1 MKIVKVLAALLVVT
15 LAFGGGYVI
24 RATKSPGSAAKG
36 RQILYYVDPMHPAY
50 KSDKPGVAPDCGM
63 TLEPVYADEAA
74 STGTGEHAGHTVLYY
89 QDPQDTK
96 YRADKPGLNPET
108 GNTLEPV
115 YAEAT
120 PPVPPGAIKISPE
133 RQQLI
138 GVKFAT
144 VELSGQ
150 ARSIRSVGKVT
161 FDETRVAHVH
171 TRIDG
176 WIEKVFVDFTGDF
189 VKQGQPM
196 LTIYSPEMLASQQ
209 ELLLA
214 ARARD
219 LMRGNPLASAA
230 EHGNSL
236 FEAARRRLELWQLK
250 DDQIDQVLRTGQT
263 IHSITVYAPASGFVS
278 ERKAFPNQKV
288 TPDSDLYTITD
299 LSRIWIVADVFE
311 SDITSIR
318 IGDKAYVSF
327 PNGNTPSLG
336 ARVTYIQPQVD
347 PMTRTLKVWLD
358 ASNPGT
364 RMKPDMY
371 VNVEFGIA
379 GARQLVVPAEAVL
392 DTGDRQT
399 VFVDLGN
406 GYLEPRQVVVGE
418 RFGDRVAITSGLS
431 AGERVVSSGTFL
443 IDSESQLKA
452 AASGMGAPPQHQ
464 HGDAPA
470 TKPDAKPM
478 DPSMPMP
485 EPKTPAP
492 GAPRHD

>member
-1 MKIVKVLAALLVVT
+1 MKIVKVVAALLVVGF
-15 LAFGGGYVI
+15 AFAGGYVV
-24 RATKSPGSAAKG
+24 RATKTPASATKG
-36 RQILYYVDPMHPAY
+36 RKILYYVDPMHPAY
-50 KSDKPGVAPDCGM
+50 KSDRPGVAPDCGM
-63 TLEPVYADEAA
+63 TLEPVYADEV
-74 STGTGEHAGHTVLYY
+74 TGTSGHTGHAILYY
-89 QDPQDTK
+89 QDPHDPK
-96 YRADKPGLNPET
+96 YYADKPGLNPET

-115 YAEAT
+115 YSEAT
-120 PPVPPGAIKISPE
+120 TTPKPGAIKISPE

-144 VELSGQ
+144 VELDGQ
-150 ARSIRSVGKVT
+150 TRSIRAVGKVT
-161 FDETRVAHVH
+161 YDETRVAHVH
-171 TRIDG
+171 TRING

-219 LMRGNPLASAA
+219 LMRNNPLASAA
-230 EHGNSL
+230 RHGDSL
-236 FEAARRRLELWQLK
+236 FDAAKRRLQLWQLS
-250 DDQIDQVLRTGQT
+250 DEQIEQVLTTGQPIASVT
-263 IHSITVYAPASGFVS
+263 LNAPANGFVS

-288 TPDSDLYTITD
+288 TPESDLYTITD

-311 SDITSIR
+311 SDITAIR
-318 IGDKAYVSF
+318 IGDSAYVSF
-327 PNGNTPSLG
+327 SGGNAPSLG
-336 ARVTYIQPQVD
+336 AKVSYIQPQVD
-347 PMTRTLKVWLD
+347 PMTRTLKVRLD
-358 ASNPGT
+358 ASNPGL
-364 RMKPDMY
+364 RMKPDMF

-379 GARQLVVPAEAVL
+379 GAKQLVVPAEAVL

-406 GYLEPRQVVVGE
+406 GYLEPRQVVVGD

-443 IDSESQLKA
+443 VDSESQLKA
-452 AASGMGAPPQHQ
+452 AAGGMGAPQHQ
-464 HGDAPA
+464 HGVAPTA
-470 TKPDAKPM
+470 QPM

-485 EPKTPAP
+485 EQKAPTTP
-492 GAPRHD
+492 GAHRHD

>member
-1 MKIVKVLAALLVVT
+1 MKIVKALAALLVIT
-15 LAFGGGYVI
+15 LAFGGGYLM
-24 RATKSPGSAAKG
+24 RATKSTSSASKA
-36 RQILYYVDPMHPAY
+36 RTILYYTDAMNPAY
-50 KSDKPGVAPDCGM
+50 KSDKPGIAPDGM
-63 TLEPVYADEAA
+63 ALVPVYADEAA
-74 STGTGEHAGHTVLYY
+74 STGASEQAGHAILYY
-89 QDPQDTK
+89 QDPQDPK
-96 YRADKPGLNPET
+96 YHADKPGLNPET
-108 GNTLEPV
+108 GDTLEPV
-115 YAEAT
+115 YADA
-120 PPVPPGAIKISPE
+120 PAVPPGAIKISTE

-150 ARSIRSVGKVT
+150 ARSIRAVGKVT
-161 FDETRVAHVH
+161 FDETRVSHVH

-196 LTIYSPEMLASQQ
+196 LTIYSPEMLATQQ

-219 LMRGNPLASAA
+219 LMRDNPLASAA

-236 FEAARRRLELWQLK
+236 FEAAKRRLELWQLN
-250 DDQIDQVLRTGQT
+250 DDQIDQVLRTGQP
-263 IHSITVYAPASGFVS
+263 IHSITLFAPASGFVT

-288 TPDSDLYTITD
+288 TPDTDLYTITD

-311 SDITSIR
+311 SDITSIKV
-318 IGDKAYVSF
+318 GDATYVSF
-327 PNGNTPSLG
+327 PNGNTPPLG
-336 ARVTYIQPQVD
+336 AKVTYIQPQVD
-347 PMTRTLKVWLD
+347 AMTRTLKVRLD
-358 ASNPGT
+358 APNPGL

-379 GARQLVVPAEAVL
+379 GAKELVVPAEAVL

-406 GYLEPRQVVVGE
+406 GYLEPRPVVVGE
-418 RFGDRVAITSGLS
+418 RYGDRVAITRGLS

-452 AASGMGAPPQHQ
+452 AAGGMGAPQHQ
-464 HGDAPA
+464 HGGAPA
-470 TKPDAKPM
+470 ATQPPAKPM

-485 EPKTPAP
+485 ESKTPAP
-492 GAPRHD
+492 GRGRHD

>member
-1 MKIVKVLAALLVVT
+1 MKIVKAVAALVVIT
-15 LAFGGGYVI
+15 LAFGGGYVL
-24 RATKSPGSAAKG
+24 RATRTSASASNG
-36 RQILYYVDPMHPAY
+36 RKILYYVDPMHPAY

-63 TLEPVYADEAA
+63 TLEPVYADEA
-74 STGTGEHAGHTVLYY
+74 TGTSGHAGHAILYY
-89 QDPQDTK
+89 QDPHDPK
-96 YRADKPGLNPET
+96 YHAGKPGLNPET

-115 YAEAT
+115 YADAT
-120 PPVPPGAIKISPE
+120 PTARPGAIKISPE

-219 LMRGNPLASAA
+219 LMRNNPLASAA

-250 DDQIDQVLRTGQT
+250 DDQIEQVLKTGQP
-263 IHSITVYAPASGFVS
+263 IHSVTLYAPSSGFVT

-311 SDITSIR
+311 SDITSIKV
-318 IGDKAYVSF
+318 GDATYVSF
-327 PNGNTPSLG
+327 PNGNTPPL
-336 ARVTYIQPQVD
+336 AAKVTYIQPQVD
-347 PMTRTLKVWLD
+347 PTTRTLKVRLD
-358 ASNPGT
+358 APNPGL

-379 GARQLVVPAEAVL
+379 EAKQLVVPAEAVL

-399 VFVDLGN
+399 VFVDLGD
-406 GYLEPRQVVVGE
+406 GYLEPRQVMLGE
-418 RFGDRVAITSGLS
+418 RYGDRVAIIRGVA
-431 AGERVVSSGTFL
+431 AGDRVVSSGTFL

-452 AASGMGAPPQHQ
+452 AAGGMGAPQHQ
-464 HGDAPA
+464 HGSAPPA
-470 TKPDAKPM
+470 NQPAAEPM

-485 EPKTPAP
+485 ESKKPAP
-492 GAPRHD
+492 RGARHD

>member
-1 MKIVKVLAALLVVT
+1 MRILKTVAALLVMA
-15 LAFGGGYVI
+15 LAFGGGYILRTI
-24 RATKSPGSAAKG
+24 RPGRGPAEAG
-36 RQILYYVDPMHPAY
+36 RHDRDQRHEGERRVLHYVDPMHPAY
-50 KSDKPGVAPDCGM
+50 KSDKPGIAPDCGM
-63 TLEPVYADEAA
+63 TLEPVYADDKLSAIG
-74 STGTGEHAGHTVLYY
+74 SQLSAGS
-89 QDPQDTK
+89 PQPS
-96 YRADKPGLNPET
+96 ALSPSPS
-108 GNTLEPV
+108 
-115 YAEAT
+115 
-120 PPVPPGAIKISPE
+120 AIQISPE

-144 VELSGQ
+144 VELSSQ

-161 FDETRVAHVH
+161 YDETRVAHVH

-189 VKQGQPM
+189 VTQGEPM

-219 LMRGNPLASAA
+219 LMRDNPLASAA
-230 EHGNSL
+230 EHSDSL
-236 FEAARRRLELWQLK
+236 FQAARRRLELWQLK
-250 DDQIDQVLRTGQT
+250 DDQIDQVLATGQT
-263 IHSITVYAPASGFVS
+263 IHSVTIYAPASGFVS

-311 SDITSIR
+311 ADITSIKV
-318 IGDKAYVSF
+318 GDPAYVSF
-327 PNGNTPSLG
+327 TNGSTPPIG

-347 PMTRTLKVWLD
+347 PTTRTLKVRLD
-358 ASNPGT
+358 APNPGL

-371 VNVEFGIA
+371 VNAEFGIA
-379 GARQLVVPAEAVL
+379 GAKQLVVPVEAVM

-406 GYLEPRQVVVGE
+406 GYLEPRQVVVGD
-418 RFGDRVAITSGLS
+418 RFGDKVAIVRGVS

-452 AASGMGAPPQHQ
+452 AASGMGAPPR
-464 HGDAPA
+464 D
-470 TKPDAKPM
+470 
-478 DPSMPMP
+478 
-485 EPKTPAP
+485 
-492 GAPRHD
+492 